1 MQRDSAKVEAEA
13 LHLLSS
19 PWPPH
24 SQVHIVEKL
33 CLGGCCGGFQAPQ
46 PVPCTYFSSAR
57 SDDLLC
63 ARPCTKLW
71 PLEEKENETLRSQ
84 EAYSLGGKTWI

>member
-24 SQVHIVEKL
+24 SQVHIVKNSALEGAVK
-33 CLGGCCGGFQAPQ
+33 GFRLPSLFPALTSVQHA
-46 PVPCTYFSSAR
+46 VMTYCVLDPALSS
-57 SDDLLC
+57 
-63 ARPCTKLW
+63 
-71 PLEEKENETLRSQ
+71 
-84 EAYSLGGKTWI
+84 GH